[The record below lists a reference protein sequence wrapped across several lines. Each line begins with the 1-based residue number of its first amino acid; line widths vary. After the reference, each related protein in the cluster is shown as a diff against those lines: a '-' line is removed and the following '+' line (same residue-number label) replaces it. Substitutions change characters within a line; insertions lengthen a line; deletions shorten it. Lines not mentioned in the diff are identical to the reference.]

1 MMVKKKYWGF
11 LLFVAFSLLFD
22 ELKSQ
27 EASFIFNRTSFS
39 VFNPAFT
46 GSEGSI
52 VSFNRRTQWSNVEG
66 APRTKYLIYH
76 TPKNKNVLLGFTAQ
90 NDRVFIEN
98 KTFFTL
104 DYNYQLQLS
113 EQRFLYLGLK
123 GGGFYNDIDINGLG
137 RIFDEFK
144 PALSL
149 VKSYFTPVIG
159 VGAHYKTPN
168 YFIGV
173 GMPNLF
179 NNKRFEDSEIWE
191 SNASDYSFLH
201 FSSGFT
207 ISVGDF
213 SLNPVFVYRTLRD
226 SPNLFTSTFNLAF
239 KEKISIGA
247 GYSNNDNLAL
257 FFTSKNKWGFEWG
270 YVYEFTSIALSD
282 VSKEP
287 AHEIMIRINLD
298 NNPKAEEEKLTTSE
312 DNEE

>member
-1 MMVKKKYWGF
+1 MVKKQYWGF
-11 LLFVAFSLLFD
+11 LLFVAFSLLCYD
-22 ELKSQ
+22 LKSQ
-27 EASFIFNRTSFS
+27 EARFVFNRTSFS

-52 VSFNRRTQWSNVEG
+52 VSFNRRTQWNKVEG
-66 APRTKYLIYH
+66 DPRTNFLIYH
-76 TPKNKNVLLGFTAQ
+76 MPKKKNVLLGFTAQ

-113 EQRFLYLGLK
+113 EKRFLYLGLK

-137 RIFDEFK
+137 RIFNEFN

-159 VGAHYKTPN
+159 VGAHYKAPN

-191 SNASDYSFLH
+191 TNASDYSFLH

-282 VSKEP
+282 VTKEP

-298 NNPKAEEEKLTTSE
+298 NKPKAEEEQLTTSE

>member
-1 MMVKKKYWGF
+1 MVNKIYWGF
-11 LLFVAFSLLFD
+11 LLFLAFSLLFD

-66 APRTKYLIYH
+66 APRTNFLIYH
-76 TPKNKNVLLGFTAQ
+76 LPKKKNVLLGFTAQ

-137 RIFDEFK
+137 RIFDEFN
-144 PALSL
+144 PVLSL
-149 VKSYFTPVIG
+149 VKSYFTPVVG
-159 VGAHYKTPN
+159 VGAHYKAPN
-168 YFIGV
+168 YFFGV
-173 GMPNLF
+173 GVPNLF
-179 NNKRFEDSEIWE
+179 NNRRFEDSEVWQT
-191 SNASDYSFLH
+191 NASDYSFLH

-270 YVYEFTSIALSD
+270 YVYEFTSVALSD
-282 VSKEP
+282 VTKEP

-298 NNPKAEEEKLTTSE
+298 NKPKAEEEQLTTSE

>member
-1 MMVKKKYWGF
+1 MVKKQYWGF
-11 LLFVAFSLLFD
+11 LLFLAFSLLFD
-22 ELKSQ
+22 KLKSQ

-39 VFNPAFT
+39 VFNPAYT

-52 VSFNRRTQWSNVEG
+52 ISFNRRSQWNNVEG
-66 APRTKYLIYH
+66 APRTNFLIYH
-76 TPKNKNVLLGFTAQ
+76 MPKKNNVTIGFTAQ
-90 NDRVFIEN
+90 NDRVFIED
-98 KTFFTL
+98 KTFFTV

-113 EQRFLYLGLK
+113 EKRFLYLGLK

-137 RIFDEFK
+137 RIFDEFN

-159 VGAHYKTPN
+159 VGAHYKAPN

-179 NNKRFEDSEIWE
+179 NNKRFEDSEVWE
-191 SNASDYSFLH
+191 TNASDYSFLH
-201 FSSGFT
+201 FSSGFN

-213 SLNPVFVYRTLRD
+213 SFNPVFVYRTLRD

-282 VSKEP
+282 VTKEP

-298 NNPKAEEEKLTTSE
+298 NKPNAEEEQLTTSE
-312 DNEE
+312 ENEE

>member
-1 MMVKKKYWGF
+1 MVKKQYWGF
-11 LLFVAFSLLFD
+11 LLFLSLSLLFN

-27 EASFIFNRTSFS
+27 EASFVFNRTSFS

-52 VSFNRRTQWSNVEG
+52 ISFNRRTQWSNVEG
-66 APRTKYLIYH
+66 APRTNFLIYH
-76 TPKNKNVLLGFTAQ
+76 MPKKKNVLLGFTAQ

-137 RIFDEFK
+137 RIFDEFN

-159 VGAHYKTPN
+159 VGVHYKTPN

-179 NNKRFEDSEIWE
+179 NNRRFEDSEVWE
-191 SNASDYSFLH
+191 TNASDYSFIH

-213 SLNPVFVYRTLRD
+213 SINPVFVYRTLRD
-226 SPNLFTSTFNLAF
+226 SPNLFTSTLNLAF

-257 FFTSKNKWGFEWG
+257 FFTSKNN
-270 YVYEFTSIALSD
+270 TSDSIL
-282 VSKEP
+282 
-287 AHEIMIRINLD
+287 HHR
-298 NNPKAEEEKLTTSE
+298 
-312 DNEE
+312 

>member
-1 MMVKKKYWGF
+1 MVKKQYWGF
-11 LLFVAFSLLFD
+11 LLFLAFSLPFD

-52 VSFNRRTQWSNVEG
+52 VSFNRRSQWNNVEG
-66 APRTKYLIYH
+66 APRTNFLIYH
-76 TPKNKNVLLGFTAQ
+76 MPKKNNVILGFTAQ
-90 NDRVFIEN
+90 NDRVFIED
-98 KTFFTL
+98 KTFFTV

-113 EQRFLYLGLK
+113 EKRFLFLGLK

-137 RIFDEFK
+137 RIFNEFN

-159 VGAHYKTPN
+159 VGAHYKARN
-168 YFIGV
+168 YFFGV
-173 GMPNLF
+173 GVPNLF
-179 NNKRFEDSEIWE
+179 NNRRFEDSEVWQT
-191 SNASDYSFLH
+191 NASDYSFLH
-201 FSSGFT
+201 FSTGFNVS
-207 ISVGDF
+207 IGDF
-213 SLNPVFVYRTLRD
+213 SINPVFVHRSLRN
-226 SPNLFTSTFNLAF
+226 SPNLFSSTVNLSYN
-239 KEKISIGA
+239 EKISIGG

-257 FFTSKNKWGFEWG
+257 FITSKNKWGFEWG
-270 YVYEFTSIALSD
+270 YVYEFTSMAISD
-282 VSKEP
+282 VTKEP

-298 NNPKAEEEKLTTSE
+298 NKPKAEEEQLTTSE

>member
-1 MMVKKKYWGF
+1 MVKKQYWGF
-11 LLFVAFSLLFD
+11 LLFVAFYLLFD

-52 VSFNRRTQWSNVEG
+52 VSFNRRTQWSNVEV
-66 APRTKYLIYH
+66 APRTNFLIYH
-76 TPKNKNVLLGFTAQ
+76 MPKKKNVLLGFTAQ

-137 RIFDEFK
+137 RIFDEFN

-159 VGAHYKTPN
+159 VGVHYKTPN

-179 NNKRFEDSEIWE
+179 NNRRFEDSEVWE
-191 SNASDYSFLH
+191 TNASDYSFLH

-213 SLNPVFVYRTLRD
+213 SINPVFVYRTLRD
-226 SPNLFTSTFNLAF
+226 SPNLFTSTLNLAF

-270 YVYEFTSIALSD
+270 YVYEFTSMALSD
-282 VSKEP
+282 VTKEP

-298 NNPKAEEEKLTTSE
+298 KKSQLNQAESTQLDDEKE
-312 DNEE
+312 

>member
-1 MMVKKKYWGF
+1 MFKKQF
-11 LLFVAFSLLFD
+11 FSLLIIVFFSVFN
-22 ELKSQ
+22 EIKSQ

-52 VSFNRRTQWSNVEG
+52 ISFNRRTQWGNVEG
-66 APRTKYLIYH
+66 APKTNFLIYH
-76 TPKNKNVLLGFTAQ
+76 MPKKNNVQLGFTAQ

-113 EQRFLYLGLK
+113 ENRFLYLGLK

-137 RIFDEFK
+137 RIFNEFN

-159 VGAHYKTPN
+159 VGAHYKAPY

-179 NNKRFEDSEIWE
+179 NNKRFEDSEVWE
-191 SNASDYSFLH
+191 TNASDYSFLH

-270 YVYEFTSIALSD
+270 YVYEFTSVALSD
-282 VSKEP
+282 VTKEP

-298 NNPKAEEEKLTTSE
+298 NKPKAEEVQLTTSE

>member
-1 MMVKKKYWGF
+1 MVKKQNWGF
-11 LLFVAFSLLFD
+11 LLFLAFSLLFD

-39 VFNPAFT
+39 VFNPAYT

-52 VSFNRRTQWSNVEG
+52 ISFNRRSQWNNVEG
-66 APRTKYLIYH
+66 APRTNFLIYH
-76 TPKNKNVLLGFTAQ
+76 LPKKNNVLLGFTAQ

-113 EQRFLYLGLK
+113 EKRFLYLGLK

-137 RIFDEFK
+137 RIFNEFN

-159 VGAHYKTPN
+159 VGAHYKAPN

-179 NNKRFEDSEIWE
+179 NNKRFEDSEVWE
-191 SNASDYSFLH
+191 TNASDYSFLH

-239 KEKISIGA
+239 KEKISIGG

-270 YVYEFTSIALSD
+270 YVYEFSSIALSD
-282 VSKEP
+282 VTKEP

-298 NNPKAEEEKLTTSE
+298 NKPNAEEEQLTTSE

>member
-1 MMVKKKYWGF
+1 MPKK
-11 LLFVAFSLLFD
+11 
-22 ELKSQ
+22 
-27 EASFIFNRTSFS
+27 N
-39 VFNPAFT
+39 
-46 GSEGSI
+46 
-52 VSFNRRTQWSNVEG
+52 NV
-66 APRTKYLIYH
+66 TI
-76 TPKNKNVLLGFTAQ
+76 GFTAQ
-90 NDRVFIEN
+90 NDRVFIED
-98 KTFFTL
+98 KTFFTV

-113 EQRFLYLGLK
+113 EKRFLYLGLK

-137 RIFDEFK
+137 RIFNEFN

-159 VGAHYKTPN
+159 VGAHYKAPN

-191 SNASDYSFLH
+191 TNASDYSFLH

-207 ISVGDF
+207 ISIGDF

-257 FFTSKNKWGFEWG
+257 FFTSKNKLGFEWG

-282 VSKEP
+282 VTKEP

-298 NNPKAEEEKLTTSE
+298 NKPNAEEEQLTTSE
-312 DNEE
+312 ENEE

>member
-1 MMVKKKYWGF
+1 MVKKQ
-11 LLFVAFSLLFD
+11 LFSLLIIVFFSVFN
-22 ELKSQ
+22 EIKSQ

-52 VSFNRRTQWSNVEG
+52 ISFNRRTQWVNVEG
-66 APRTKYLIYH
+66 APKTNFLIYH
-76 TPKNKNVLLGFTAQ
+76 MPKKNNVQLGFTAQ

-113 EQRFLYLGLK
+113 ENRFLYLGLK

-137 RIFDEFK
+137 RIFNEFN

-159 VGAHYKTPN
+159 VGAHYKAPN

-179 NNKRFEDSEIWE
+179 NNKRFEDSEVWE
-191 SNASDYSFLH
+191 TNASDYSFLH

-207 ISVGDF
+207 ISLGDF
-213 SLNPVFVYRTLRD
+213 SLNPVFVYRTLRE

-270 YVYEFTSIALSD
+270 YVYEFTSVALSD
-282 VSKEP
+282 VTKEP

-298 NNPKAEEEKLTTSE
+298 NKPKAEEEQLTTSE

>member
-1 MMVKKKYWGF
+1 MVKNRHLSF
-11 LLFVAFSLLFD
+11 LVLLVFSLLFN

-52 VSFNRRTQWSNVEG
+52 VSFNRRSQWNNVEG
-66 APRTKYLIYH
+66 APRTNFLIYH
-76 TPKNKNVLLGFTAQ
+76 MPKKNNVILGFTAQ
-90 NDRVFIEN
+90 NDRVFIED
-98 KTFFTL
+98 KTFFTV

-113 EQRFLYLGLK
+113 EKRFLFLGLK

-137 RIFDEFK
+137 RIFDEFN

-179 NNKRFEDSEIWE
+179 NNRRFEDSEVWE
-191 SNASDYSFLH
+191 TNASDYSFLH
-201 FSSGFT
+201 FSAGFAVS
-207 ISVGDF
+207 IGDF
-213 SLNPVFVYRTLRD
+213 SINPVFVHRSLRN
-226 SPNLFTSTFNLAF
+226 SPNLFSSTVNFSYD
-239 KEKISIGA
+239 EKISIGG

-282 VSKEP
+282 VTKEP

-298 NNPKAEEEKLTTSE
+298 NKPKAEEEQLTTSE